1 MNVQSFCWN
10 VLEIFFENQR
20 ELQAQFEKSKQ
31 IELHERFTFR
41 RMIRCNDSTLRRITS
56 YETAR
61 GNLLVYSLRTLYFSR
76 GARGK
81 YAYLREFFFLIFFFL
96 FLLAVTSPTLLF
108 HESERSR
115 DWTYPPRYF
124 CDRRVPLSRRYRD
137 KVLTFSNVRKLYI
150 EFRVDHFEDC
160 LRLAVLRE
168 TATSGKLWKFLE
180 ISEGWNWWTRLTTKI
195 LSTRDKLLTNGDPT
209 KKTQKRAFIGFT
221 IIPSS
226 LVWMLVHSVA

>member
-81 YAYLREFFFLIFFFL
+81 YAYLREFFFLIFFFCFSYL
-96 FLLAVTSPTLLF
+96 QL
-108 HESERSR
+108 HH
-115 DWTYPPRYF
+115 
-124 CDRRVPLSRRYRD
+124 RRYCFTRARD
-137 KVLTFSNVRKLYI
+137 RVIELIPLDTFAIV
-150 EFRVDHFEDC
+150 EC
-160 LRLAVLRE
+160 LSLADI
-168 TATSGKLWKFLE
+168 AIKC
-180 ISEGWNWWTRLTTKI
+180 
-195 LSTRDKLLTNGDPT
+195 
-209 KKTQKRAFIGFT
+209 
-221 IIPSS
+221 
-226 LVWMLVHSVA
+226 